1 MIRNRKFGRLG
12 AGAILATATLAGV
25 LTLGSSVA
33 GATMASAQNVTGVSV
48 SPAFISGSGCTS
60 GCTVTV
66 TWVHAHHPNAGSLV
80 LVECN
85 YNVFTGDES
94 ACNED
99 PSNLD
104 QPGGPWIPS
113 DQKSNGSA
121 QIQLETGTVGDSTCN
136 GGQVCAV
143 ILANIN
149 TEAPIANPAPF
160 GVTP

>member
-1 MIRNRKFGRLG
+1 MIRNRKFGKVGL
-12 AGAILATATLAGV
+12 GAILASASLAGV

-33 GATMASAQNVTGVSV
+33 GATMASAQQTTTVSV
-48 SPAFISGSGCTS
+48 SPAFISGAGCTS

-66 TWVHAHHPNAGSLV
+66 TWQHAHKANAGNLV

-85 YNVFTGDES
+85 YNVFTGDQT
-94 ACNED
+94 ACNQD

-121 QIQLETGTVGDSTCN
+121 QIQLETGTVGDGTCD

-149 TEAPIANPAPF
+149 TQAPIANPAPF